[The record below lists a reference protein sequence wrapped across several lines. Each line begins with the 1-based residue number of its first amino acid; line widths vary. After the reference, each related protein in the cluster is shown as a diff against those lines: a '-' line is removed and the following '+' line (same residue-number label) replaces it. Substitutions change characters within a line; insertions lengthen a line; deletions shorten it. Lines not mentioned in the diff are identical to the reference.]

1 MPGVLVLISWYLWF
15 LCLGA
20 SCIFFVVWFKCIP
33 ICLEK
38 KCSCFC
44 EASHQTE
51 PLVLK
56 VLNILM
62 PHLQFQCWNQ
72 CVFVVWIFLFNAWI
86 DCVLWV
92 FLDMQR
98 TTRGKEPLHPGF
110 GEAVIRLYKV
120 LPICWRL
127 CHNET
132 YIFRFLHIYI
142 HLHSYIHTY
151 TPTYLHTYVLMYL
164 HTYIQN
170 YMPTFLLTYVLTY
183 LRNLT
188 YLDIPCFHTCK
199 YCTYVP
205 YAYALHVYMYIYI

>member
-1 MPGVLVLISWYLWF
+1 MLWYIVCILYIYTYPDTQVQIWGRVATVFLPRIFPFLIMPGVLVLISWYLWF

-20 SCIFFVVWFKCIP
+20 SCIFLWCDSSVFQFVLRKSARAF
-33 ICLEK
+33 
-38 KCSCFC
+38 F

-62 PHLQFQCWNQ
+62 QHLQFQGWNQ
-72 CVFVVWIFLFNAWI
+72 CVFVVWVFLFNAWI

-132 YIFRFLHIYI
+132 YIFRFLDIYI
-142 HLHSYIHTY
+142 HLHS
-151 TPTYLHTYVLMYL
+151 
-164 HTYIQN
+164 
-170 YMPTFLLTYVLTY
+170 
-183 LRNLT
+183 
-188 YLDIPCFHTCK
+188 
-199 YCTYVP
+199 
-205 YAYALHVYMYIYI
+205 